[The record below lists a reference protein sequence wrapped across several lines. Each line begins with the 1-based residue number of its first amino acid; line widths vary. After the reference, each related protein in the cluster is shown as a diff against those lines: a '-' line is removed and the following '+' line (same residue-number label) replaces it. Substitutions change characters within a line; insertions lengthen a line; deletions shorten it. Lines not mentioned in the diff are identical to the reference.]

1 MKVFITGGTTGIG
14 YELAKVFSNKGHE
27 VGICGRHLTKLPA
40 DFKEKFPS
48 IKSYTVNVLDKEELK
63 KAIDEFS
70 GDDLDMIIANAG
82 IGTGDKSKIPD
93 FELSRKV
100 LEVNIFGVLNAMEI
114 AMKMMIPK
122 NKGQLVAVASVA
134 GMVGL
139 PGSSAYCASK
149 AAVLKLCESYSIGLK
164 GTGVSV
170 TAIAPGFID
179 TPLTRKNKHGMP
191 WLMPADKAA
200 LKIYNAII
208 SKNPLFIFPWQMKI
222 FIYILDRMPRFIY
235 RFLMGLKVSD
245 YTKMVKADS

>member
-14 YELAKVFSNKGHE
+14 LELAKVFFNNGHE
-27 VGICGRHLTKLPA
+27 VAICGRHLTRLPTN
-40 DFKEKFPS
+40 FETEFPS
-48 IKSYTVNVLDKEELK
+48 IKTYTVDVLEKEVLK
-63 KAIDEFS
+63 KAIDNFS
-70 GDDLDMIIANAG
+70 NGNLDMIIANAG

-93 FELSRKV
+93 FDLSRKV
-100 LEVNIFGVLNAMEI
+100 LEVNIFGVFNAMEI
-114 AMKMMIPK
+114 AMKMMVPK
-122 NKGQLVAVASVA
+122 NKGHLVAVASVA

-164 GTGVSV
+164 GTGVDV

-179 TPLTRKNKHGMP
+179 TPLTRKNKHNMP
-191 WLMPADKAA
+191 WIMPSDKAA
-200 LKIYNAII
+200 QKMYNAIMK
-208 SKNPLFIFPWQMKI
+208 KNPLFIFPWQMKI
-222 FIYILDRMPRFIY
+222 LIYILDRMPRFIY